1 MKLPDRDET
10 GPILQ
15 GKRPMS
21 IEMVGLADIVRIH
34 GAARPD
40 TVAIVYEGRPTTYGG
55 LDRASSRVAGGLV
68 AEGVKPQVRVAHL
81 DKSSDL
87 FFELLFGVAKAGAVM
102 VSVNWRLAAPE
113 VLQIVNDAEAEM
125 LFVGEEY
132 FPIVE
137 AIRDQLKTVRKIV
150 SLGNR
155 HGDWEAFADWRDRQ
169 PDTDPR
175 LPARPQDTAVQFYTS
190 GTTGL
195 PKGAELTNANFAF
208 MFEQWTRSWLL
219 KPGTQNIV
227 CLPMFHIGGAGWAI
241 AGLYAGATNHVVRE
255 FVPTR
260 VLEIIERDRIEVMLL
275 VPAMILFLVQAPQIR
290 ETRLE
295 SLRLIV
301 YGAAPIPAELLRQAL
316 EIFPCGFQQVYG
328 LTETTGAITLLPPHD
343 HDPGDLRKLLS
354 CGYAQKGVEL
364 RIVGEDGRDLPVGEV
379 GEIAVRSPQIMGG
392 YWRLPEATERA
403 IQGDWFFT
411 GDAGYLDDKGYLY
424 IYDRVKDMIVSGGEN
439 IYPAEVESALF
450 GHPDVAD
457 VAVIGVPDE
466 RWGEAVKAI
475 VVKKPDAEVTAAAL
489 IAWARERIAGYKLPK
504 SVDFIDALPRN
515 PTGKILK
522 RELRKPYWEGRQRNI
537 N

>member
-1 MKLPDRDET
+1 M
-10 GPILQ
+10 G
-15 GKRPMS
+15 
-21 IEMVGLADIVRIH
+21 IEIAGLADITRRH
-34 GAARPD
+34 AAERPNAP
-40 TVAIVYEGRPTTYGG
+40 AIVHAGRTTTYAA
-55 LDRASSRVAGGLV
+55 LDRAASRVANGLI
-68 AEGVKPQVRVAHL
+68 AEGVRPQVRIAHL

-87 FFELLFGVAKAGAVM
+87 FFELFFGTAKANAVM
-102 VSVNWRLAAPE
+102 VSVNWRLTPPE
-113 VLQIVNDAEAEM
+113 VLHIVNDAEAEL
-125 LFVGEEY
+125 LFVGEEF
-132 FPIVE
+132 FPVIDK
-137 AIRDQLKTVRKIV
+137 IRDQLKTVRKIV
-150 SLGNR
+150 TMGSS
-155 HGDWEAFADWRDRQ
+155 HPAWESFVDWRDRHA
-169 PDTDPR
+169 PTDPA
-175 LPARPQDTAVQFYTS
+175 LPAKPGDTAVQFYTS

-195 PKGAELTNANFAF
+195 PKGAELTNANFAC
-208 MFEQWTRSWLL
+208 MLPLWTETWLL
-219 KPGTQNIV
+219 GPGVPNLV
-227 CLPMFHIGGAGWAI
+227 CLPMFHIGGAGWGI
-241 AGLYAGATNHVVRE
+241 AGLFSGATNHVVRE
-255 FVPTR
+255 FVPA
-260 VLEIIERDRIEVMLL
+260 EILRIVEDEKLQVMLL

-290 ETRLE
+290 ETTLS

-328 LTETTGAITLLPPHD
+328 LTETTGAITLLPPRD
-343 HDPGDLRKLLS
+343 HDPGDARKLLS

-364 RIVGEDGRDLPVGEV
+364 RIVGEDGRDMPVGEV

-450 GHPDVAD
+450 GHPAVAD

-475 VVKKPDAEVTAAAL
+475 VVKKPDAEVTAGAL
-489 IAWARERIAGYKLPK
+489 ITWARERVAGYKLPK
-504 SVDFIDALPRN
+504 SVDFVDALPRN

-522 RELRKPYWEGRQRNI
+522 RELRKPYWGDQQRQVH
-537 N
+537 